1 MADRC
6 AGCEATAVV
15 SDVNSAPSLRLGFDV
30 TRTRVELRTLPA
42 FQSDFAQLTARIAT
56 RGQRGPLSAEVDLD
70 DFLVNLNELATWIH
84 PDVAWAPDL
93 IELVNGVLD
102 DAETVEHNLDDRHT
116 GGPADAVQPTDV
128 NDLLGTEWNA
138 DLTSFQQRDIARL
151 LSLRHGANFSVPG
164 AGKTRVALAV
174 YAATRERGE
183 AERLLVVGPKSAYE
197 SWEFESSTCFKE
209 PLRTGVVGN
218 VDDPLAELRIVN
230 YERLDRSLGNLA
242 DWLRSRPSMVVL
254 DEAHRMKLGASGTYG
269 SACLALGPLAN
280 RRLILTGTPAPNGAK
295 DLENL
300 LSFVWPGH
308 GKRVVSEAVGGG
320 DLAYASTV
328 LRPLFTRT
336 TKDELGLPP
345 FQPKIRYISMPPVH
359 AEIYEALKG
368 NFSARAEGS
377 RGSIEALGR
386 AMLRLLM
393 AAISPALLLEGASQ
407 YEPLEYQLPPLEP
420 SPEDSLFE
428 LLQKL
433 PSLGLSPKYQET
445 LQIVADN
452 TSNGRKT
459 LVWTTFVRSL
469 TTLEKLLEGYNP
481 AVVYGGTADRDEQ
494 LRRFRQDPDCHV
506 LLSNPATLGEGIN
519 LHQVCHDAVYVDRDF
534 MAGRFLQSL
543 DRIHRLGL
551 APGTETRVTI
561 LATRHTVDDIVAL
574 RLDEK
579 LEFMG
584 RILDDPGV
592 QQLADLQEEPAT
604 GAGMD
609 AADVRALLRH
619 LDTGKDSH
627 GPL

>member
-1 MADRC
+1 MSIAEA
-6 AGCEATAVV
+6 AGL
-15 SDVNSAPSLRLGFDV
+15 SLRLGFDV
-30 TRTRVELRTLPA
+30 TRTCVELRTVAGL
-42 FQSDFAQLTARIAT
+42 QLDFAHLIARMAT
-56 RGQRGPLSAEVDLD
+56 GGQRGPLSAEIELD
-70 DFLVNLNELATWIH
+70 NFLANLGELATWTH
-84 PDVAWAPDL
+84 DGVEWDSDL
-93 IELVNGVLD
+93 VDLVNGVLD
-102 DAETVEHNLDDRHT
+102 DAETVERSLE
-116 GGPADAVQPTDV
+116 GGPTQTDRDTV
-128 NDLLGTEWNA
+128 GVDDVGSLLGAEWTA
-138 DLTSFQQRDIARL
+138 DLTSFQRRDIARL

-174 YAATRERGE
+174 YAAMRERGD
-183 AERLLVVGPKSAYE
+183 ATRLLIVGPKSAYE

-209 PLRTGVVGN
+209 PLRTAVPGRP
-218 VDDPLAELRIVN
+218 DDPLAELRMVN
-230 YERLDRSLGNLA
+230 YERLDRSLGKLA
-242 DWLRSRPSMVVL
+242 AWLRAGPAMVVL

-269 SACLALGPLAN
+269 AACLALGPLAT

-308 GKRVVSEAVGGG
+308 GKRVVTEAVGGG
-320 DLAYASTV
+320 DLAYASSV

-336 TKDELGLPP
+336 TKHELGLPP
-345 FQPKIRYISMPPVH
+345 FEPRVRYLDMPPLH

-368 NFSARAEGS
+368 NFSARAEGA
-377 RGSIEALGR
+377 RGSIESLGK

-393 AAISPALLLEGASQ
+393 AATSPALLLEGASR

-420 SPEDSLFE
+420 APGDSLFE
-428 LLQKL
+428 LLQNL
-433 PSLGLSPKYQET
+433 PSYEFSPKYQEIAK
-445 LQIVADN
+445 IVADN
-452 TSNGRKT
+452 VAQGRKT

-469 TTLEKLLEGYNP
+469 TTLEKLLSGYEP
-481 AVVYGGTADRDEQ
+481 AVVYGGTVDREEQ
-494 LRRFRQDPDCHV
+494 IRRFREDADCHV
-506 LLSNPATLGEGIN
+506 LISNPATLGEGIS

-561 LATRHTVDDIVAL
+561 LATRNTVDEVVRI
-574 RLDEK
+574 RLEQK

-584 RILDDPGV
+584 RILDDPAV
-592 QQLADLQEEPAT
+592 QQLADLQEEPAA

-619 LDTGKDSH
+619 LDESAISGID
-627 GPL
+627 